1 MKTLKSPILLFCG
14 ILYFGITSLFVNAQN
29 SWPQRPVKIVVP
41 FAPGGNTD
49 SIARITAERL
59 TQGLGQL
66 FIVENKVG
74 AGGAIAADYV
84 AKSPADGYT
93 LLMAAMPVMAIL
105 PIITKTNFDPLK
117 DFVAISN
124 VGSNPF
130 VMGIH
135 KSIPATTI
143 EEFVAYVKKN
153 PGKFNYASGGS
164 GSVSHLSAALFVKRA
179 QIEMAHIS
187 YKGGAPA
194 VTDLLGGNVQM
205 YFGNFSE
212 LFPHVSGGNI
222 RIIGVSSNSRVAQL
236 PQVATIAES
245 GFPGFKTLTWNGL
258 MAPAETSPA
267 IIARLTEAVV
277 KAVKTESTMAK
288 FIQIGVDP
296 IGNSSKEFSE
306 TLRSDIA
313 IWSEAAK
320 AANLK
325 ME

>member
-105 PIITKTNFDPLK
+105 PIITKTNFDPLR

-194 VTDLLGGNVQM
+194 VTDLFGGNVQM